1 MPDAAPG
8 MSSDTDAAAGAP
20 PRALSS
26 PSAARNRDP
35 ILAVLRA
42 RLPAA
47 ARVLEVASGA
57 GEHAVWMARG
67 LPGASWRPSD
77 TAAEALASIAAW
89 RQAAGLPNLLTPIR
103 LDAMDPAGWP
113 KETFDA
119 VVCINMI
126 HISPWAAAEGL
137 MKLAEAVLPPGG
149 LLYLYGPY
157 LEAQTPPAPSNLAF
171 NEDLKRRNPEW
182 GLRRLEDVAALAAR
196 SGLKLAGRIEMPA
209 NNLSLWFEKAG

>member
-1 MPDAAPG
+1 MSDIPPG
-8 MSSDTDAAAGAP
+8 
-20 PRALSS
+20 ALSS
-26 PSAARNRDP
+26 AATARNRDP

-42 RLPAA
+42 RLPER

-67 LPGASWRPSD
+67 MPGVVWRPTDPSQQ
-77 TAAEALASIAAW
+77 ALASIAVW
-89 RQAAGLPNLLTPIR
+89 RATAGLPNLLPPLQ
-103 LDAMDPAGWP
+103 LDAADPSTWP
-113 KETFDA
+113 AEGFDA

-137 MKLAEAVLPPGG
+137 MALAAQALPGGG

-157 LEAQTPPAPSNLAF
+157 LEAQVPTAPSNLAF
-171 NEDLKRRNPEW
+171 NEDLTRRNPEW
-182 GLRRLEDVAALAAR
+182 GLRRLEEVAALAAK
-196 SGLKLAGRIEMPA
+196 SGLKLSGRIEMPA